1 MATHPPLLVPLA
13 NLDVSLIQT
22 ADWSYIV
29 VFRCPIFSA
38 AGGKGGN
45 CVHEVELSSIARFLC
60 GAVSTGGCSG
70 QHARFSF
77 YHLPKLRR
85 EDFTSASS
93 EIGALIC
100 CKRALPLFQDCPKR
114 MEGKLNSVR
123 HNLSLNK
130 CFEKIVKPDTGT
142 QRKGCLWAMNPAK
155 ITKMDEE
162 IQKWKRK
169 DPEAIRTSMS
179 KPGKKR
185 FEFHFLIYI
194 FTTSIS
200 SSEPTCIQ
208 FKERV
213 EDLNRIQTKVN
224 QTRKWKDFS
233 QKSSQPPMPS

>member
-114 MEGKLNSVR
+114 ME
-123 HNLSLNK
+123 
-130 CFEKIVKPDTGT
+130 VKPDTGT

-194 FTTSIS
+194 FTTSLAAEGDTAVLFYQRLLEVLRETS
-200 SSEPTCIQ
+200 
-208 FKERV
+208 
-213 EDLNRIQTKVN
+213 
-224 QTRKWKDFS
+224 
-233 QKSSQPPMPS
+233 